1 MFAGNRPFK
10 KFIVQKHQ
18 NPVVFM
24 VGINRSSRKKVN
36 VVHVLFSVNYDKLLK
51 QQICYKDYTWLSVYC
66 VTTKQANFILSAVRL
81 PF

>member
-1 MFAGNRPFK
+1 MFAGNRPLK
-10 KFIVQKHQ
+10 KSIVQKDQ

-24 VGINRSSRKKVN
+24 VSINRISRKKVN

-51 QQICYKDYTWLSVYC
+51 QQISYKDYTWLSVYY
-66 VTTKQANFILSAVRL
+66 VTTKQANFILSAFRL